1 MGVAIDT
8 IGTFV
13 TAGAT
18 NPTSLKTVTV
28 SPGDS
33 LQIRSFPATN
43 WSKLEQM
50 FYQGVTKGKT
60 RVTSPLMHDNV
71 SGITVASADTDSAW
85 QLGRYFTQQLYPT
98 DTLSAYSSA
107 AAGASGILALSVY
120 YQNLPSSGARLAMPS
135 DIAAAIKNIKGLE
148 VDCTS
153 SGTVGTWSDTAINT
167 TDKQLHANTDYAVLG
182 YDCDAPLAVVGVKGQ
197 ETANLRVCGPGPAT
211 SYTSPDYFADLSA
224 KTGQPHIPVFN
235 SNNQGAY
242 YVSCLA
248 ATTSVAAKV
257 YLILAELSSPPG
269 TIAPSQ

>member
-28 SPGDS
+28 SGGDS
-33 LQIRSFPATN
+33 LQIRSFPAVN
-43 WSKLEQM
+43 QAFLESM
-50 FYQGVTKGKT
+50 IYQGAAKTKN
-60 RVTSPLMHDNV
+60 RVMSPLMHDNV
-71 SGITVASADTDSAW
+71 TGLTVASVDTDTYYL
-85 QLGRYFTQQLYPT
+85 LGRRIPQPVFPT
-98 DTLSAYSSA
+98 DTLQAFSGA

-120 YQNLPSSGARLAMPS
+120 YQNLPSSNARLANAS
-135 DIAAAIKNIKGLE
+135 DILPYIQAIKGME

-182 YDCDAPLAVVGVKGQ
+182 YEADVALACIGVKGN
-197 ETANLRVCGPGPAT
+197 ETGNLRICGPGPGT
-211 SYTSPDYFADLSA
+211 SWDTPDFYINRARD
-224 KTGQPHIPVFN
+224 TGAPWIPVFN

-248 ATTSVAAKV
+248 NTASVASKV
-257 YLILAELSSPPG
+257 YLILAELNTPAG
-269 TIAPSQ
+269 QIAPS

>member
-28 SPGDS
+28 STGDS

-43 WSKLEQM
+43 QAWLEQM
-50 FYQGVTKGKT
+50 FVQGVTKGKN

-71 SGITVASADTDSAW
+71 TGITLATSETDTNW
-85 QLGRYFTQQLYPT
+85 FMGRRARQNVYPT
-98 DTLSAYSSA
+98 DTLAAFSSA
-107 AAGASGILALSVY
+107 AAAASAILALSVY
-120 YQNLPSSGARLAMPS
+120 YQNLPSANARLAMAS
-135 DIAAAIKNIKGLE
+135 DIIPNIKNIKGLE

-153 SGTVGTWSDTAINT
+153 SGTIGTWSDTAINT

-182 YDCDAPLAVVGVKGQ
+182 YDCDVALACIGVKGN
-197 ETANLRVCGPGPAT
+197 ETGNLRVCGPGVAT
-211 SYTSPDYFADLSA
+211 TIPTPDYFVKLSEEIG
-224 KTGQPHIPVFN
+224 TPHIPVFN

-248 ATTSVAAKV
+248 NTTSVASKV
-257 YLILAELSSPPG
+257 YLILAELATPPG
-269 TIAPSQ
+269 SIAPS

>member
-28 SPGDS
+28 STGDS

-43 WSKLEQM
+43 WAMLEQM
-50 FYQGVTKGKT
+50 FYQGAAKSKN

-71 SGITVASADTDSAW
+71 TGITLATSDTDTNW
-85 QLGRYFTQQLYPT
+85 FMGRYARQQVYST
-98 DTLSAYSSA
+98 DTLQAFSGA
-107 AAGASGILALSVY
+107 AAGASGILALSIY
-120 YQNLPSSGARLAMPS
+120 YQNLPSSNARLANWG
-135 DIAAAIKNIKGLE
+135 DISSQINNIKGLE
-148 VDCTS
+148 VDVTS
-153 SGTVGTWSDTAINT
+153 SGTIGTWQDTAINT

-182 YDCDAPLAVVGVKGQ
+182 YECDAALACIGVKGN
-197 ETANLRVCGPGPAT
+197 ETGNLRVCGPGVAT
-211 SYTSPDYFADLSA
+211 TIPTPDYFAQLSQIIG
-224 KTGQPHIPVFN
+224 TPHIPVFN

-248 ATTSVAAKV
+248 NTASVASKV
-257 YLILAELSSPPG
+257 YLILAELSAPAG
-269 TIAPSQ
+269 TIAPS

>member
-1 MGVAIDT
+1 MGTAIDT

-28 SPGDS
+28 STGDS

-43 WSKLEQM
+43 QAWLESMITQTA
-50 FYQGVTKGKT
+50 TKGKS

-71 SGITVASADTDSAW
+71 TGLTFASADVQSYYMM
-85 QLGRYFTQQLYPT
+85 GRFVPQQLYPT
-98 DTLSAYSSA
+98 DTLAAFASA

-120 YQNLPSSGARLAMPS
+120 YQNLPSSNARLAHYG
-135 DIAAAIKNIKGLE
+135 DIVGSIRNIKGLE
-148 VDCTS
+148 IDVTS
-153 SGTVGTWSDTAINT
+153 SGTIGTWQDTVINT

-182 YDCDAPLAVVGVKGQ
+182 YDCDAALAVIGVKGN
-197 ETANLRVCGPGPAT
+197 ETGNLRVCGPAPGTSWAT
-211 SYTSPDYFADLSA
+211 PDHFAVMSQI
-224 KTGQPHIPVFN
+224 TGRPHIPVFN

-248 ATTSVAAKV
+248 NTTSVASKV
-257 YLILAELSSPPG
+257 YLILAELSAAPG
-269 TIAPSQ
+269 TIAPS